1 VSKKVGILGI
11 VALAMLLGSTGAFA
25 QAGDKIWTVSLPGAT
40 EGQIYDRTTLIPHP
54 DHSLMSLP
62 SPPTQGPPPP
72 AATFKGP
79 KESFG
84 SVLSAEP
91 GLAMITPRGAAMSSP
106 KQVADRQIKRLIKR
120 LD

>member
-11 VALAMLLGSTGAFA
+11 VALALLLGSTGAFA
-25 QAGDKIWTVSLPGAT
+25 TGRESALTVSLPGAT
-40 EGQIYDRTTLIPHP
+40 EGALYDRTTLIPHP
-54 DHSLMSLP
+54 DSGPVSMP
-62 SPPTQGPPPP
+62 SPPVNGPPPP

-79 KESFG
+79 AEAFG
-84 SVLSAEP
+84 SVLSGEP
-91 GLAMITPRGAAMSSP
+91 GLAMVTPRGAAMSSP